1 MALVKLG
8 DVAREYKATIKNAAG
23 LPVVGLEHL
32 TPRELILESWDS
44 DVETT
49 FTKGFK
55 KGHILFGRRRAYL
68 KKAAIA
74 PFEGICSGDIT
85 VIEAIPGKINPDLLP
100 FVIQNDALFDFAI
113 GKSAGSLS
121 PRVKWEQL
129 KDYTFELPEMDKQQE
144 LVDILTA
151 ALQTKKA
158 YQRQLAAT
166 DELVKSQFIEMF
178 GADAAERNGYSLVAL
193 SDIFDKPQGGEWG
206 EDDTTGIGTPVLR
219 TTNFT
224 DGGYIDYSDVA
235 TRIIPA
241 EKIKKKALTPGDILI
256 EKSGG
261 SGEKPVGR
269 VVFFEGEPE
278 KYLNNNFT
286 ARLHLS
292 GQYTFNPAYV
302 FYFMFVNY
310 WQGGTKI
317 FEGKTTGIHNL
328 RLGDFLNGTQIPIAE
343 IAKQN
348 EFETI
353 MRQSDKSKFELEQAI
368 QRIDNLI
375 KSLIQQNND

>member
-100 FVIQNDALFDFAI
+100 FVIQNDSLFDFAI

-178 GADAAERNGYSLVAL
+178 GT
-193 SDIFDKPQGGEWG
+193 P
-206 EDDTTGIGTPVLR
+206 EDPV
-219 TTNFT
+219 
-224 DGGYIDYSDVA
+224 DGVEY
-235 TRIIPA
+235 
-241 EKIKKKALTPGDILI
+241 
-256 EKSGG
+256 
-261 SGEKPVGR
+261 
-269 VVFFEGEPE
+269 
-278 KYLNNNFT
+278 
-286 ARLHLS
+286 
-292 GQYTFNPAYV
+292 
-302 FYFMFVNY
+302 
-310 WQGGTKI
+310 
-317 FEGKTTGIHNL
+317 L
-328 RLGDFLNGTQIPIAE
+328 RLGDVATYINGYAFKPEDWGQRGLPIIRIQNLTGTNEDFNYYDGVYPPKVEINDGDVLISWSASLGVYLWTRGKAILNQHIFKVEFDKMPVEKRFFMYAVEQKLEEMSAKTHGSTMKHIVKKDFDNTRIAYPS
-343 IAKQN
+343 KQQQTLFAALA
-348 EFETI
+348 E
-353 MRQSDKSKFELEQAI
+353 QSDKSKFELEQAI

>member
-44 DVETT
+44 GVETT

-74 PFEGICSGDIT
+74 PFDGICSGDIT
-85 VIEAIPGKINPDLLP
+85 VIEAIPEKINPDLLP
-100 FVIQNDALFDFAI
+100 FVIQNDSLFDFAI

-178 GADAAERNGYSLVAL
+178 GKLPEEFKHDTVELGNIADML
-193 SDIFDKPQGGEWG
+193 SG
-206 EDDTTGIGTPVLR
+206 GTPSSKHPEYYGETYPFV
-219 TTNFT
+219 TTPCLGKN
-224 DGGYIDYSDVA
+224 YIDSSDAVNWLSEIGVEKSS
-235 TRIIPA
+235 THVIPA
-241 EKIKKKALTPGDILI
+241 YSIMYGSRVGVGKSSINTCDMCTNQDILSFFNIDTSKYDLLFIKKVMDQYFDYIDTQKRGSTIKGVPSDLVKGIKIPVVAIEEQKA
-256 EKSGG
+256 
-261 SGEKPVGR
+261 
-269 VVFFEGEPE
+269 FAA
-278 KYLNNNFT
+278 FT
-286 ARLHLS
+286 
-292 GQYTFNPAYV
+292 
-302 FYFMFVNY
+302 
-310 WQGGTKI
+310 
-317 FEGKTTGIHNL
+317 E
-328 RLGDFLNGTQIPIAE
+328 
-343 IAKQN
+343 
-348 EFETI
+348 
-353 MRQSDKSKFELEQAI
+353 QSDKSKFSVQIAI
-368 QRIDNLI
+368 YRDVW
-375 KSLIQQNND
+375 

>member
-1 MALVKLG
+1 
-8 DVAREYKATIKNAAG
+8 
-23 LPVVGLEHL
+23 
-32 TPRELILESWDS
+32 
-44 DVETT
+44 
-49 FTKGFK
+49 
-55 KGHILFGRRRAYL
+55 
-68 KKAAIA
+68 
-74 PFEGICSGDIT
+74 
-85 VIEAIPGKINPDLLP
+85 
-100 FVIQNDALFDFAI
+100 
-113 GKSAGSLS
+113 
-121 PRVKWEQL
+121 
-129 KDYTFELPEMDKQQE
+129 
-144 LVDILTA
+144 
-151 ALQTKKA
+151 
-158 YQRQLAAT
+158 
-166 DELVKSQFIEMF
+166 MF
-178 GADAAERNGYSLVAL
+178 GADEAERNGYSLVAL
-193 SDIFDKPQGGEWG
+193 SDIFDKPQGSEWG

-235 TRIIPA
+235 TRIIPE

-292 GQYTFNPAYV
+292 GKYTFNPAYV

-343 IAKQN
+343 IDKQN

-353 MRQSDKSKFELEQAI
+353 MRQSDKSKFSVQIAI
-368 QRIDNLI
+368 YRDVQRLSSMPIG
-375 KSLIQQNND
+375 